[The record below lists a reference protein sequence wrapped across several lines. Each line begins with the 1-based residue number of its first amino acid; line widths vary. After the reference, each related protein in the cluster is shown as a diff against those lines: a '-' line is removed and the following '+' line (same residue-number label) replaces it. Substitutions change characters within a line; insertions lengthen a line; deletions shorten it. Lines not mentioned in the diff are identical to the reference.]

1 MKNYRALSVLLAVA
15 LLLGL
20 CACGGTAASSTP
32 ADSNPA
38 PVSAEAPE
46 NEPVTL
52 PELGS
57 EQPVDTESVAESVP
71 AEEAE
76 PAITI
81 DYPIPDGDVFSMIS
95 ITRRNSIEAL
105 GDNSYTATPVYE
117 KFAEATGC
125 GLDVS
130 MLGEATANEK
140 INIMMAS
147 GDLPDI
153 FNMTVSQYDSNL
165 MGAVSD
171 GILLD
176 MAPLLEE
183 NAPDYNAFLN
193 ADTELHDSA
202 YNADGTLC
210 QFVGSNVPVVTK
222 GLLIRQDWLDKLN
235 MQAPTT
241 FDELTQVLEAF
252 KNEMGA
258 TMPLL
263 TNFDCE
269 TGLTPFFNVNFAGF
283 RSVGYQLTAP
293 DSGEV
298 VCTYASEGFI
308 NYLNYLH
315 ELNQK
320 GILTEDFMST
330 GREYGNWES
339 SYYSGAAGVWA
350 DNCKEL
356 DPAVRAN
363 GADPDWK
370 ISAFALTGEE
380 TSHVSEK
387 TVRSMQGNN
396 FITTACSNPEAA
408 MKMFNYCYTDDGID
422 LVLYGVKDLSYT
434 GEGDEIQ
441 FTDVMTNNE
450 NGWSLSTATF
460 WYTAAQWLPTAQQTH
475 YLELLYCKESM
486 EACNYWTE
494 AYGDTAMLLPSGCT
508 LTPEET
514 TEFSNLASDVLT
526 LFTENASRVVIGD
539 LTEDGYRDIIE
550 QANGMGLARM
560 TEIYQ
565 AAYDRYLAA

>member
-1 MKNYRALSVLLAVA
+1 MKKYRVLSVFLAVA
-15 LLLGL
+15 LLLAL
-20 CACGGTAASSTP
+20 CACGGTAASSAP

-52 PELGS
+52 PETGS
-57 EQPVDTESVAESVP
+57 EHPVDVESAAESIP
-71 AEEAE
+71 AQEAE
-76 PAITI
+76 PAVTI
-81 DYPIPDGDVFSMIS
+81 EYPIPDGDVFSMIS

-293 DSGEV
+293 GSNEV

-356 DPAVRAN
+356 DP
-363 GADPDWK
+363 
-370 ISAFALTGEE
+370 S
-380 TSHVSEK
+380 
-387 TVRSMQGNN
+387 
-396 FITTACSNPEAA
+396 
-408 MKMFNYCYTDDGID
+408 
-422 LVLYGVKDLSYT
+422 GV
-434 GEGDEIQ
+434 
-441 FTDVMTNNE
+441 
-450 NGWSLSTATF
+450 
-460 WYTAAQWLPTAQQTH
+460 
-475 YLELLYCKESM
+475 
-486 EACNYWTE
+486 
-494 AYGDTAMLLPSGCT
+494 
-508 LTPEET
+508 
-514 TEFSNLASDVLT
+514 
-526 LFTENASRVVIGD
+526 
-539 LTEDGYRDIIE
+539 
-550 QANGMGLARM
+550 
-560 TEIYQ
+560 
-565 AAYDRYLAA
+565 